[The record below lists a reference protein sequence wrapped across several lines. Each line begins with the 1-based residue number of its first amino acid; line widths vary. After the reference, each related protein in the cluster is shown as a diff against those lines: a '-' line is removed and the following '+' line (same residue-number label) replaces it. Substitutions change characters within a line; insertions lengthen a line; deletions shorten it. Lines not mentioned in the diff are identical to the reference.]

1 MRRKLLAAA
10 AFAATL
16 AALPFGGAQAAE
28 PYPDR
33 AIEFVVGYAAGGPTD
48 VTARLIA
55 QELTKSLGVSV
66 FVTNK
71 VGAASLVATQLAQRA
86 KPDGYTF
93 LFASLGH
100 NVNPLLV
107 PDRAK
112 YDPVKDFELVASVA
126 VQPLVVVTA
135 YDSKYSSLP
144 ELLAAAKQKPESIS
158 FGSAGAG
165 GSAHLAG
172 ELLALQS
179 GTKLLH
185 VPFKGNGP
193 ALAEVM
199 AGRVSFMFYPSVGIA
214 EQLANKR
221 LKLLAVAPSK
231 GLKDFPSAPTLA
243 SLGYRGFDDSAP
255 WVGLVAPKGT
265 PPNIVKLMNQKIN
278 AVLADPVARKRIED
292 VGNAITGGTPA
303 DFERQLVNSS
313 AAAEK
318 VIQFA
323 NIKAE

>member
-1 MRRKLLAAA
+1 MRRKLLR
-10 AFAATL
+10 ATALSAILSAWSFL
-16 AALPFGGAQAAE
+16 APAAE
-28 PYPDR
+28 QYPAR
-33 AIEFVVGYAAGGPTD
+33 PIEFTVGYAAGGPTD
-48 VTARLIA
+48 VTARLLA

-66 FVTNK
+66 VVTNK
-71 VGAASLVATQLAQRA
+71 VGAASLVVTQLVQRA

-100 NVNPLLV
+100 NVNPLML

-112 YDPVKDFELVASVA
+112 YDPIKDFELVASVA
-126 VQPLVVVTA
+126 VQPLVVVTS
-135 YDSKYSSLP
+135 YDSRYSSLS
-144 ELLAAAKQKPESIS
+144 ELLAAAKQKPDSIS

-199 AGRVSFMFYPSVGIA
+199 SGRVSFMFYPSVGIA
-214 EQLANKR
+214 DQLASKR
-221 LKLLAVAPSK
+221 LKVLAVAPSA
-231 GLKDFPSAPTLA
+231 GLKDFPGAPTLA
-243 SLGYRGFDDSAP
+243 SMGYSGFDDSAP

-265 PPNIVKLMNQKIN
+265 PADIVKVMNKHVN
-278 AVLADPVARKRIED
+278 AVLADPVARKRIEE

-313 AAAEK
+313 AAADK
-318 VIQFA
+318 VIKFA

>member
-1 MRRKLLAAA
+1 MRRKLLR
-10 AFAATL
+10 ATALSAILSAWSFL
-16 AALPFGGAQAAE
+16 APAAE
-28 PYPDR
+28 QYPAR
-33 AIEFVVGYAAGGPTD
+33 PIEFTVGYAAGGPTD
-48 VTARLIA
+48 VTARLLA

-66 FVTNK
+66 VVTNK
-71 VGAASLVATQLAQRA
+71 VGAASLVATQLVQRA

-100 NVNPLLV
+100 NVNPLML

-112 YDPVKDFELVASVA
+112 YDPIKDFELVASVA
-126 VQPLVVVTA
+126 VQPLVVVTS
-135 YDSKYSSLP
+135 YDSRYSSLS
-144 ELLAAAKQKPESIS
+144 ELLAAAKQKPDSIS

-199 AGRVSFMFYPSVGIA
+199 SGRVSFMFYPSVGIA
-214 EQLANKR
+214 DQLASKR
-221 LKLLAVAPSK
+221 LKVLAVAPSA
-231 GLKDFPSAPTLA
+231 GLKDFPGAPTLA
-243 SLGYRGFDDSAP
+243 SMGYSGFDDSAP

-265 PPNIVKLMNQKIN
+265 PADIVKVMNKHVN
-278 AVLADPVARKRIED
+278 AVLADPVARKRIEE

-313 AAAEK
+313 AAADK
-318 VIQFA
+318 VIKFA

>member
-1 MRRKLLAAA
+1 MRRKLLR
-10 AFAATL
+10 ATALSAILSAWSFL
-16 AALPFGGAQAAE
+16 APAAE
-28 PYPDR
+28 QYPAR
-33 AIEFVVGYAAGGPTD
+33 PIEFTVGYAAGGPTD
-48 VTARLIA
+48 VTARLLA

-66 FVTNK
+66 VVTNK
-71 VGAASLVATQLAQRA
+71 VGAASLVATQLVQRA

-100 NVNPLLV
+100 NVNPLML

-112 YDPVKDFELVASVA
+112 YDPIKDFELVASVA
-126 VQPLVVVTA
+126 VQPLVVVTS
-135 YDSKYSSLP
+135 YDSRYSSLS
-144 ELLAAAKQKPESIS
+144 ELLAAAKQKPDSIS

-199 AGRVSFMFYPSVGIA
+199 SGRVSFMFYPSVGIA
-214 EQLANKR
+214 DQLASKR
-221 LKLLAVAPSK
+221 LKLLAVAPSA
-231 GLKDFPSAPTLA
+231 GLKDFPGAPTLA
-243 SLGYRGFDDSAP
+243 SMGYSGFDDSAP

-265 PPNIVKLMNQKIN
+265 PADIVKVMNKHVN
-278 AVLADPVARKRIED
+278 AVLADPVARKRIEE

-313 AAAEK
+313 AAADK
-318 VIQFA
+318 VIKFA

>member
-1 MRRKLLAAA
+1 MRRKLLTAA

-16 AALPFGGAQAAE
+16 AVLPLAGVQAAE
-28 PYPDR
+28 PYPSR

-66 FVTNK
+66 YVTNK

-112 YDPVKDFELVASVA
+112 YDPIKDFELVVSVA

-135 YDSKYSSLP
+135 HDSKFASLP
-144 ELLAAAKQKPESIS
+144 QLLAAAKQTPESIS

-221 LKLLAVAPSK
+221 LQLLAVAPSK

-265 PPNIVKLMNQKIN
+265 PPDVVRLMNQKIN

-303 DFERQLVNSS
+303 DFERQLANSS